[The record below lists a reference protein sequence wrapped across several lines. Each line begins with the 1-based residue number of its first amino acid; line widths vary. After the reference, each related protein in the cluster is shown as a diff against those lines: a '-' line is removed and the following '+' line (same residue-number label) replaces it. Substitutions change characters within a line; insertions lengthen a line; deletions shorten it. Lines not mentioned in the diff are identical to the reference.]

1 MREFENAPVERRNDD
16 EAHPIAR
23 NGPARMDLIDKRTVS
38 VLTTI
43 LLFIAAGAFI
53 YGASRVLV
61 VFLLAIFFAYLLEP
75 LVSATQRWT
84 RVSRGSRTLAIL
96 EVYAVLC
103 AGLAVLFFLTGPRI
117 AEEVKMLAEALPGL
131 FEKLSSGQ
139 IALQIGSRR
148 GWSFA
153 TQLRLQ
159 EFLAGH
165 SNVILSWVDSLG
177 PRVAAA
183 ASNAIWIVLIPILAV
198 FFLKDGRTFSDD
210 ILKMVERRQQRQ
222 FLTGITDD
230 LNEMLAHYIRMQLIL
245 SGLSIVAY
253 MGVLSLLRV
262 PYALAIGLFAG
273 LLEFIPVVGP
283 FLGDVMIVGVA
294 FLANYHHVLIIVLFL
309 AVWRILQD
317 YVTAPHLMAAKLQLH
332 PLTVIFAVLVG
343 AEIGGVI
350 GVYLSIPIA
359 AALRIVWKRWQ
370 RVYAGHPNI
379 KVA

>member
-1 MREFENAPVERRNDD
+1 MRKFEDAPAERRNED
-16 EAHPIAR
+16 ETHHI
-23 NGPARMDLIDKRTVS
+23 GGMDFIDKRTIS

-53 YGASRVLV
+53 YGASRVII
-61 VFLLAIFFAYLLEP
+61 VFLLAVLFAYLLEP
-75 LVSATQRWT
+75 LVSAAQRWS
-84 RVSRGSRTLAIL
+84 RLSRGSRSLAIL

-103 AGLAVLFFLTGPRI
+103 AGLAVLFFFTGPRI
-117 AEEVKMLAEALPGL
+117 AEEARMLAEALPGL

-139 IALQIGSRR
+139 IALQIGSKR
-148 GWSFA
+148 GWSYA
-153 TQLRLQ
+153 TQFRLQ
-159 EFLAGH
+159 HFLAGH
-165 SNVILSWVDSLG
+165 SNEILSWVGTLG
-177 PRVAAA
+177 SRVASG
-183 ASNAIWIVLIPILAV
+183 ASNAVWIVLIPILAV
-198 FFLKDGRTFSDD
+198 FFLKDGRTFSED

-222 FLTGITDD
+222 LLTGIIDD

-253 MGVLSLLRV
+253 MAFLSLLRV

-283 FLGDVMIVGVA
+283 LLGAVMMLGVA
-294 FLANYHHVLIIVLFL
+294 LLAGYHHVLVIVLFL
-309 AVWRILQD
+309 AAWRILQD
-317 YVTAPHLMAAKLQLH
+317 YVTTPHLMGVKLQLH

-370 RVYAGHPNI
+370 RVYSSQPNI
-379 KVA
+379 RVA